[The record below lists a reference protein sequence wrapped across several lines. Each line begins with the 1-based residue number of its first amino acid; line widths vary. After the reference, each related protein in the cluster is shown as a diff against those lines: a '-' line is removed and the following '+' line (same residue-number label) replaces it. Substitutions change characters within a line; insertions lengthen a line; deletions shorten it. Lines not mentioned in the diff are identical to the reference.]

1 VVGRARKIGDNF
13 ALFFLSVATG
23 TSMRVAT
30 PAVQFEMRK
39 EAIGS
44 SSDSAGK
51 IAKGKLEEFEETRR
65 FDDPF

>member
-1 VVGRARKIGDNF
+1 
-13 ALFFLSVATG
+13 
-23 TSMRVAT
+23 MRVET
-30 PAVQFEMRK
+30 PAVRFEMRK
-39 EAIGS
+39 ESIGS